1 MMAGVPMSMRT
12 EADAGTAG
20 NKIAMMLVSLG
31 TDVDDAAPAA
41 RHGAALDVAV
51 EGAEPGASR
60 PG

>member
-1 MMAGVPMSMRT
+1 MMAGVPISMRT

-31 TDVDDAAPAA
+31 TDVDDP
-41 RHGAALDVAV
+41 RQRLGHGPALDVAV
-51 EGAEPGASR
+51 EGADSRRSR